1 MNDKEKQEKAKMVQN
16 VADDKMTEGKDTRK
30 QKKGKTSKGKGAKG
44 WKENEVSMLIEILE
58 ERPSPW
64 DVFNKD
70 SSKRDVKDTA

>member
-44 WKENEVSMLIEILE
+44 WKENEA
-58 ERPSPW
+58 
-64 DVFNKD
+64 N
-70 SSKRDVKDTA
+70 